1 MYAIIRTGGKQY
13 RVAVGDT
20 VKVETLEAEA
30 GSEVTLNDVLLVAA
44 EDGSIKTGKPVV
56 EGAVVKA
63 TVLSHGRSDKV
74 RIFKFRRRK
83 HSMKSGGHRQNY
95 TELKIEA
102 INA

>member
-20 VKVETLEAEA
+20 VKVETLEAEV

-56 EGAVVKA
+56 EGASVKA

>member
-1 MYAIIRTGGKQY
+1 MYAIIKTGGKQY
-13 RVAVGDT
+13 RVSVGDKL
-20 VKVETLEAEA
+20 KVETLEAEA
-30 GSEVTLNDVLLVAA
+30 GSQVTLTEVLAVGGEAGLKVGA
-44 EDGSIKTGKPVV
+44 PVL
-56 EGAVVKA
+56 EGASVVA
-63 TVLSHGRSDKV
+63 TVVSHGRHDKV